1 MKSVLLSSLL
11 ITTLFFSIPLSTF
24 AQSIDGLRN
33 PIEDRLSITIFPQI
47 PKPGQTITVE
57 VRSSTLALERATI
70 SWFVNNK
77 AFQSGVGLTK
87 IESKTGVS
95 GSSST
100 FRAVVS
106 LDGEKYEKSRR
117 ISPASVDLIWQARS
131 YTPPMYKGK
140 ALFPY
145 QGEVTVVAMPDM
157 VENGVRLSSKNLIYT
172 WKANGTRLKDSG
184 GVGKNS
190 ITVESD
196 VIVRPIELSVEVLSI
211 SGRTAASQSIVLE
224 YTEPEVILYED
235 NPLYGPLYHQS
246 LGGSINLQ
254 NQEIWIKAAPYYFST
269 TNHHADNTVAFD
281 WNINSGSTG
290 QRQSTII
297 LRHAGEQSGQSVL
310 SVKTTSPNRV
320 MQSSASSLTINFN
333 SQ

>member
-1 MKSVLLSSLL
+1 MKRVLINTLL
-11 ITTLFFSIPLSTF
+11 ISTLFFSTSLSISLPVL
-24 AQSIDGLRN
+24 AQSG

-47 PKPGQTITVE
+47 PKPGQTIKVE
-57 VRSSTLALERATI
+57 LRSSILALERATI

-77 AFQSGVGLTK
+77 AYQSGVGLTN
-87 IESKTGVS
+87 IQSKTGSS
-95 GSSST
+95 GSSLT
-100 FRAVVS
+100 FKAVVS
-106 LDGEKYEKSRR
+106 LDGKKYEKSSRV
-117 ISPASVDLIWQARS
+117 SPASVDLIWQARS

-145 QGEVTVVAMPDM
+145 QGEVTLVAMPDM

-172 WKANGTRLKDSG
+172 WKANGTRIKDSG
-184 GVGKNS
+184 GIGKDT

-196 VIVRPIELSVEVLSI
+196 VIVRPIEIAVEAMSV
-211 SGRTAASQSIVLE
+211 SGKTAATQNIVLE
-224 YTEPEVILYED
+224 YAEPVVVLYED
-235 NPLYGPLYHQS
+235 NPLYGPLYHQA

-254 NQEIWIKAAPYYFST
+254 EQEIWVKAAPYYFST
-269 TNHHADNTVAFD
+269 PNHHVDRAIAFD

-297 LRHAGEQSGQSVL
+297 LRHNGEQSGQSVL

-320 MQSSASSLTINFN
+320 MQNSAGTVTINFN
-333 SQ
+333 SR

>member
-11 ITTLFFSIPLSTF
+11 IPILFFSISLPVF
-24 AQSIDGLRN
+24 AQSEAGLRD
-33 PIEDRLSITIFPQI
+33 PIEDRLSITVYPQI
-47 PKPGQTITVE
+47 PKPGQTITIE
-57 VRSSTLALERATI
+57 LRSSTLALERATI
-70 SWFVNNK
+70 SWFVDNR

-87 IESKTGVS
+87 IESKTGLS

-106 LDGEKYEKSRR
+106 LDGKKYEKSRR

-145 QGEVTVVAMPDM
+145 QGEVTIVAMPDM

-184 GVGKNS
+184 GVGKDS

-196 VIVRPIELSVEVLSI
+196 VIVRPIELSVEVLSA
-211 SGRTAASQSIVLE
+211 SGRTAATQSIVLE
-224 YTEPEVILYED
+224 YSEPEVVFYED

-269 TNHHADNTVAFD
+269 PTHHADRAIAFD

-297 LRHAGEQSGQSVL
+297 LRHSGDESGRSVL

-320 MQSSASSLTINFN
+320 MQSSTSNLTINFN
-333 SQ
+333 SR